1 MKVVYSHC
9 CGLDVHK
16 RSVVACLLTA
26 ESKEVRTFGTTTTAI
41 REMADWLVQAGCT
54 HVAMGST
61 GVYRRPIYNLLE
73 ETALEIWVVN
83 ARHIKATTT
92 DYSEWKHGC
101 LSGDRRG
108 N

>member
-16 RSVVACLLTA
+16 RTVVACLLTA

-54 HVAMGST
+54 HIAMEST
-61 GVYRRPIYNLLE
+61 GVYWRPLYNLLE
-73 ETALEIWVVN
+73 ETPLEIWVVN
-83 ARHIKATTT
+83 ARHIKAITT
-92 DYSEWKHGC
+92 DYSHWQHGSFG
-101 LSGDRRG
+101 LDR
-108 N
+108 